1 MSKSQSNK
9 SSSKSKSVKKS
20 SAVKSKSGAKVSK
33 VSASVKAVATRPAI
47 NIKKRSLTTTGS
59 ELLHRLNAL
68 HVIISLVAAVA
79 TMGFMSRAGQSIST
93 GLVVNNELA
102 AEGHSH
108 LVPAIHYLYEL
119 EVRYVL
125 VVIMV
130 LSAIVPLRNILQP
143 KQYAND
149 LKTKT
154 NIFRWLDKA
163 IVGGMMLGV
172 VASLSGV
179 QDFMTLKLVG
189 ASIVATALL
198 GWLSERQNTS
208 DTKDWSA
215 YGISILTGTMPWVM
229 IAAYSLGTVIW
240 GRNNQHWYVYALYLS
255 VFLSSIA
262 YALNGANYIRKF
274 KSWSEYMVV
283 ERNYVSI
290 DIVNRTLFAVIL
302 IVGLHK

>member
-20 SAVKSKSGAKVSK
+20 SAAKSKSEAKVSTR
-33 VSASVKAVATRPAI
+33 SASAKAVATKPAV

-68 HVIISLVAAVA
+68 HIIISLVAAVA
-79 TMGFMSRAGQSIST
+79 AVVLMSRAGQSIST
-93 GLVVNNELA
+93 GLVVSNELA
-102 AEGHSH
+102 AEGQSH

-125 VVIMV
+125 VAIMV
-130 LSAIVPLRNILQP
+130 LSALVPLRNILQP

-149 LKTKT
+149 LKNKT

-189 ASIVATALL
+189 AFIVVTALL

-208 DTKDWSA
+208 DAKDWSA
-215 YGISILTGTMPWVM
+215 YGISVLTGTMPWMM

-274 KSWSEYMVV
+274 KSWSDYMVV
-283 ERNYVSI
+283 ERNYVLI